1 MERWDEAGLWMGC
14 GGCLI
19 LREIN
24 FHFVGEKLAE
34 GVGSGC
40 RLNQAKLLMHGLR

>member
-1 MERWDEAGLWMGC
+1 MDGMRRVFNIEGDKFSFRRG
-14 GGCLI
+14 
-19 LREIN
+19 RR
-24 FHFVGEKLAE
+24 GEKLAE